1 MAVPIK
7 RLQVRIM
14 LAMLVGAMLFA
25 VMAAVL
31 GYRTA
36 YQRTFDEGTE
46 QVNGLLD
53 AVDKTLAIGAYTGD
67 KVLLQDVIDG
77 MARNELV
84 ARVDVRDARGT
95 LLVRQYGHR
104 GPVEAVVNH
113 AGQMTTRKL
122 AAPFDKNESVGDVQ
136 VYADVDSLHHEARKV
151 ANNLAWMMGVQST
164 VLALLLYV
172 MVYKVVTRP
181 IQRLADQLRNLPPG
195 TSAQL
200 HVPRG
205 HRDDEIG
212 TLVES
217 ANVLL
222 ASNHSALRNER
233 TLRAEIEKMEAQYRQ
248 IFDASSAGI
257 FVLDHD
263 GRLVNCNPTALRIL
277 GGDPSDV
284 NRFKAADIIH
294 DVFARPDHVLNLIDQ
309 SLRLGGTVSDDLE
322 LLGPGDASRWVHC
335 LISVQHAEG
344 WPQNR
349 IAQDDFHV
357 EGVMYDITD
366 RKSAEA
372 QARHLAEHDALTGA
386 RNRRASEDMLER
398 LLIEA
403 SADSQPVSV
412 LFLDLDGFK
421 QINDQHGHHAGD
433 QVLVQCAQRMR
444 LSLRR
449 SSDVVG
455 RLGGDEFVILLKGVG
470 STDPLLIQLTHQLME
485 SVCAPITLDGG
496 VTVSVG
502 VSVGMACSPEHGLT
516 GRQLLLAADEAM
528 YAVKHTG
535 KNAFAMAIR

>member
-36 YQRTFDEGTE
+36 YQRTFDEGAE

-77 MARNELV
+77 MARNQLV

-263 GRLVNCNPTALRIL
+263 GHLVNCNPTALRIL

-403 SADSQPVSV
+403 TADSQPVSV

>member
-1 MAVPIK
+1 M
-7 RLQVRIM
+7 
-14 LAMLVGAMLFA
+14 
-25 VMAAVL
+25 
-31 GYRTA
+31 
-36 YQRTFDEGTE
+36 
-46 QVNGLLD
+46 
-53 AVDKTLAIGAYTGD
+53 
-67 KVLLQDVIDG
+67 
-77 MARNELV
+77 
-84 ARVDVRDARGT
+84 
-95 LLVRQYGHR
+95 
-104 GPVEAVVNH
+104 
-113 AGQMTTRKL
+113 
-122 AAPFDKNESVGDVQ
+122 
-136 VYADVDSLHHEARKV
+136 
-151 ANNLAWMMGVQST
+151 
-164 VLALLLYV
+164 
-172 MVYKVVTRP
+172 
-181 IQRLADQLRNLPPG
+181 
-195 TSAQL
+195 
-200 HVPRG
+200 
-205 HRDDEIG
+205 
-212 TLVES
+212 
-217 ANVLL
+217 
-222 ASNHSALRNER
+222 
-233 TLRAEIEKMEAQYRQ
+233 
-248 IFDASSAGI
+248 
-257 FVLDHD
+257 
-263 GRLVNCNPTALRIL
+263 
-277 GGDPSDV
+277 

-403 SADSQPVSV
+403 TADSQPVSV

-470 STDPLLIQLTHQLME
+470 ATDPLLIQLTHQLME

-502 VSVGMACSPEHGLT
+502 ISVGMACSPEHGLT